1 MKKAKK
7 QLLGLFGLS
16 FVATMTVVAAN
27 IPPQEAL
34 ATSTMSDTFS
44 VRVIGTVPDVSI
56 RGIQNKVVFVNTNH
70 AFNIDYEN
78 VATIKVRVTYIN
90 DKNVSSTRTILE
102 RTFTE
107 NKVGVLDYNIS
118 DIIEG
123 PDAFGKY
130 VIDVDTTSSDG
141 VFDEDTISFFYQP
154 AKEEAVVDDVTGKHY
169 IELEHMNDVK
179 EVIVNVYDKSGNIVA
194 TLPPVTV
201 SSSTTRIEIPF
212 ESLNLPSGEYSLG
225 ISYLDEHGTEI
236 HESQVS
242 DIQFTA
248 AEVPDAGVPDTGG
261 LFQNLNISN
270 EDYLISGLIVFFV
283 FGIVALGIILRDK
296 KNVKKNR

>member
-16 FVATMTVVAAN
+16 FVATMTVAAAN

-34 ATSTMSDTFS
+34 ATSTISDTFT
-44 VRVIGTVPDVSI
+44 VRVIGTVPDVNI
-56 RGIQNKVVFVNTNH
+56 RGIQNEAVFVNTSH
-70 AFNIDYEN
+70 AFSIDYEN
-78 VATIKVRVTYIN
+78 VATVKIRVTYTN
-90 DKNVSSTRTILE
+90 DRNISSTRTILE

-141 VFDEDTISFFYQP
+141 IFDEDTISFFYQP

-169 IELEHMNDVK
+169 VELEHMDNVK
-179 EVIVNVYDKSGNIVA
+179 KVIVNIYDKSGNIVA
-194 TLPPVTV
+194 TLPPITV

-236 HESQVS
+236 HKSQVS
-242 DIQFTA
+242 GIQFTA